1 MSSHP
6 LDRAPASPPAEV
18 GKRGRIAV
26 VDGLAGDADLFQP
39 LAERF
44 DVVFHDGVPRD
55 KAELVA
61 RAQGAEVVL
70 TQALQA
76 RFTAA
81 VLRELAGTRL
91 VVTRNAGYDNI
102 DVEAASACG
111 ICVAHVPGGSGPAV
125 AELVFAGL
133 LALLRHIRQADADVR
148 RGLWNHE
155 PYFGTELW
163 GKTMG
168 VVGLGFVG
176 RHVARIAQGFGMRV
190 LAWSRRPRSQL
201 ARSLGIEEVSLDQL
215 LAQADVVSLHVALT
229 PGTRHLLDA
238 RRLALMRPGA
248 ILVNTARGLLV
259 DEEAL
264 YRELA
269 SGRLGGAVL
278 DVLAQEPPA
287 PDHPL
292 LALDNVVL
300 TPHVG
305 WYTRE
310 TLRRQVDEVIRIID
324 DFYAGR
330 ARHILNPHVMQR
342 G

>member
-1 MSSHP
+1 MPSHP
-6 LDRAPASPPAEV
+6 HQGAQAPPP
-18 GKRGRIAV
+18 GKLGRIAV
-26 VDGLAGDADLFQP
+26 VDGLAGDDALFQP
-39 LAERF
+39 LADRF
-44 DVVFHDGVPRD
+44 DIVFHGGVPRD
-55 KAELVA
+55 EADLVA
-61 RAQGAEVVL
+61 RARGADVVL
-70 TQALQA
+70 TQALKA

-81 VLRELAGTRL
+81 VLRQLAGTRL

-133 LALLRHIRQADADVR
+133 LALLRHLRRADADVR
-148 RGLWNHE
+148 RGLWDHA
-155 PYFGTELW
+155 PYFGTELF

-168 VVGLGFVG
+168 IVGLGFIG
-176 RHVARIAQGFGMRV
+176 QHVARIARGFGMRV
-190 LAWSRRPRSQL
+190 LAWNRRPRGQL
-201 ARSLGIEEVSLDQL
+201 ARSLGVAEVALDDL
-215 LAQADVVSLHVALT
+215 LAEADVVSLHTALT
-229 PGTRHLLDA
+229 PETEHLLDA
-238 RRLALMRPGA
+238 RRLAAMRPGA
-248 ILVNTARGLLV
+248 ILVNTARGRLV

-278 DVLAQEPPA
+278 DVFTHEPP
-287 PDHPL
+287 PVDHPL
-292 LALDNVVL
+292 LALDNVVV

-310 TLRRQVDEVIRIID
+310 TLRRQVEEVIRIIE

-330 ARHILNPHVMQR
+330 ARHILNPHVMKR
-342 G
+342 GA